1 MTDGGKRGASPT
13 ALDVVVPT
21 KRARVGAGGRAL
33 VTADGVQRT
42 SSLDAP
48 TMLLTGHAGEVF
60 SCAFSPDGSTLASA
74 GHDKQVLLW
83 RASGDCDNYAAIRGH
98 KNAILR
104 VAWAAGGERVVTA
117 SADRSARAFDA
128 ATGAQ
133 VKRMADGGAIVNDV
147 AATITGPPLILTGG
161 DDGTPRV
168 WDARVRRAVAS
179 LAGVRRPTLAVALVP
194 TGDAAFAGGVDNV
207 VRGWDLR
214 KPEVPTLALRGHADT
229 VTGLAVHPE
238 GTHLLSNAMDNTL
251 REWDVRPFAPADRC
265 TRVLVGGAHSFE
277 KNLLRVAYSPDG
289 TRIAAGSA
297 DRCVHIWSAKTGAP
311 EYRLP
316 GHGGSVNE
324 VALHPAEPIVASAS
338 SDGMLYMG
346 ELAE

>member
-1 MTDGGKRGASPT
+1 MTDAGKRGASPT
-13 ALDVVVPT
+13 ALVVPAA
-21 KRARVGAGGRAL
+21 KRARGDASVRAL
-33 VTADGVQRT
+33 VTADGVPRT

-60 SCAFSPDGSTLASA
+60 SCAFSPDGTVLASA

-83 RASGDCDNYAAIRGH
+83 RASGSCDNHAAIRGH

-104 VAWAAGGERVVTA
+104 VAWAAGGDRVVTA
-117 SADRSARAFDA
+117 SADKTARAFDA

-147 AATITGPPLILTGG
+147 AATITGAPLILTGG

-168 WDARVRRAVAS
+168 WDARVRRAVAA
-179 LAGVRRPTLAVALVP
+179 LAGVRRPTLAVALAP
-194 TGDAAFAGGVDNV
+194 GGDAAYAGGVDNV
-207 VRGWDLR
+207 VRSWDLR
-214 KPEVPTLALRGHADT
+214 KPGAPSLALRGHADT
-229 VTGLAVHPE
+229 VTGLAVHPAA
-238 GTHLLSNAMDNTL
+238 THLLSNAMDNTL

-265 TRVLVGGAHSFE
+265 ARVLVGGAHSFE
-277 KNLLRVAYSPDG
+277 KNLLRVAYSPDAA
-289 TRIAAGSA
+289 RITAGSA
-297 DRCVHIWSAKTGAP
+297 DRCVHVWSAKTGAP

-316 GHGGSVNE
+316 GHDGSVNE
-324 VALHPAEPIVASAS
+324 VALHPTEPMVASAS
-338 SDGMLYMG
+338 SDGTLYMG